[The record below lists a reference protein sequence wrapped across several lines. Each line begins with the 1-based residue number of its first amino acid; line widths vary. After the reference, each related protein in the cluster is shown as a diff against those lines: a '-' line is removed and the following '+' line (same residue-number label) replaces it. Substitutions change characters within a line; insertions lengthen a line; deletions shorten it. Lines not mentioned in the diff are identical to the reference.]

1 MAYGAGMMFRPIP
14 FLFAAAL
21 MAAPTTSVASPAAQ
35 PDASSR
41 AADDRAADLLAQAR
55 AAESRGETELALRL
69 AQSAI
74 VAAPAQPNSY
84 VALGD
89 IYAESGHPDF
99 ARTYYDAALEIDPAE
114 ARAQKAIAAL
124 DHTARPV
131 LAAP

>member
-14 FLFAAAL
+14 FLFAALL
-21 MAAPTTSVASPAAQ
+21 MAAPTTLVASPAAQ
-35 PDASSR
+35 PDASQ
-41 AADDRAADLLAQAR
+41 AAGDRAADLLAQAR